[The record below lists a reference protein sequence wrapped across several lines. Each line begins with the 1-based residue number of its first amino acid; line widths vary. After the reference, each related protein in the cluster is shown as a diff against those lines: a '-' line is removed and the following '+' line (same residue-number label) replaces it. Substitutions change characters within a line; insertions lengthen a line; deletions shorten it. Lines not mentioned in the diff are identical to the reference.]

1 MSKGNKQKVVDWQA
15 QEEEE
20 EDEDFGVNFA
30 DLPTVVQRRVL
41 ALKKL
46 HGEHL
51 SLEKKYREEVLA
63 LEHKYQDLYAPLF
76 LKRATVV
83 SGEHE
88 PSDEEARFGDEE
100 PPKADD
106 KDKDTKGIPE
116 FWLTVMKNNPIVGDS
131 ITEKDEEALAFLR
144 DIRYTRLDGDKPGFK
159 LSFHFAENPFF
170 TNKELTKTY
179 HLADDDNLFGE
190 LVFDHAEGCDI
201 KWQSGKNLTVK
212 IVKKQQKSRPQRGG
226 KGKGG
231 GGAGR
236 VTTVEEPCDSFFLFF
251 SPPAPPSG
259 EEADD
264 DEGALDD
271 MLEAD
276 FETGVIFKDKLI
288 PHAALWFTGEALEFE
303 DDYGDDE
310 FFDQFGDEDDEDEDD
325 EDDDEDD
332 DDEDVRPP
340 PKKGGP
346 GARGGPP
353 PKKGG
358 QPQLPPPGA
367 KGAPGQPQQPE
378 CKQQ

>member
-1 MSKGNKQKVVDWQA
+1 MSKGKQVEKFTPVE
-15 QEEEE
+15 QEDEE
-20 EDEDFGVNFA
+20 EDNLAINFA
-30 DLPTVVQRRVL
+30 DLPSVVQRRVL

-51 SLEKKYREEVLA
+51 ALEKKYREEVLA

-88 PSDEEARFGDEE
+88 PSDEEARFNDEE

-116 FWLTVMKNNPIVGDS
+116 FWLAVMKNNPIVGDT
-131 ITEKDEEALAFLR
+131 ITEKDVEALKFLR

-170 TNKELTKTY
+170 TNKELTKIY

-201 KWQSGKNLTVK
+201 KWQPGKNLTVK

-251 SPPAPPSG
+251 TPPAPPS
-259 EEADD
+259 EEVEE
-264 DEGALDD
+264 DEEGLLDD

-288 PHAALWFTGEALEFE
+288 PHAALWFTGEALAFE
-303 DDYGDDE
+303 DTYDDDEFYNEFGDDE
-310 FFDQFGDEDDEDEDD
+310 DDEDEDEDDEDEDD
-325 EDDDEDD
+325 EEDM
-332 DDEDVRPP
+332 RPP
-340 PKKGGP
+340 PKKGG
-346 GARGGPP
+346 GARPGPG

-358 QPQLPPPGA
+358 APQLPPPAA